1 MLLVE
6 RCYEVSILKQTYD
19 CVKQGNGRV
28 SLIGGTIASG
38 KTELLNTVVEHAAE
52 SGALVLAAMGSESE
66 QQLPFGLAGQLLRNV
81 ALPPDVV
88 ASATAL
94 LEGAGAAPDASGYP
108 PTRVIQ
114 GFCDLLLKLARDR
127 TLVIA
132 VDDVQ
137 LADTPSL
144 QALLYLISRL
154 RWAPVLVVLCEGI
167 RRGETY
173 PRFRAELFRQPHC
186 RRIRLGSL
194 STQGVAD
201 LLAEQAGADLVPAF
215 SSISGGNPLLL
226 HALIE
231 DSAPAEGRITGLVAG
246 DAFAQVTLACLRRD
260 PRMLRVVRAL
270 AVAGETA
277 GPGLLA
283 RLAGL
288 PREVAVE
295 MLDLASQGGLL
306 DAGRFRH
313 VVARTAVLED
323 LVPQELASLRVKLA
337 GLLHED
343 GAEGVTIADQ
353 LIAAELPGPAWV
365 VPVLCEAGEQV
376 LMDDDVDRAVAC
388 FELALLSCTDD
399 TRRAQ
404 ITAQLARTQ
413 WRVNPSAAARHLTPM
428 RDALHEGR
436 LPAQEG
442 AQLVRYLL
450 WHGRVDEAAET
461 LAWLGEPERAS
472 DPRLRAELLIL
483 QQWLCCTFPAL
494 VPDGKG
500 AELSAAAADAAGP
513 LNPRLLAASVL
524 TRTLTRGPSDALVAG
539 AVQVLQSCP
548 LRDAT
553 LESITAALWTLVF
566 SDHVDTAAHW
576 CENLIAEATAR
587 RARTWQALLTAI
599 RAEIAVRMG
608 DMPAAETH
616 GRAALGLLSP
626 KSWGVAIGSP
636 LASLMIALTTMSR
649 PDEVLEQLKWVVPE
663 SMLRTRFGLQYRQAR
678 GQFYLLT
685 NRLHAALAEFH
696 TCGELMGRWGL
707 DLPALLPWRTDVAQT
722 QLRLGRREDAL
733 AMAREQLAR
742 PGMCARTRGNSLR
755 VLAAAQEPKERLAVL
770 RQAVYLLQESGDR
783 LGLALTLAELS
794 TAHHE
799 QGEYGTARMMGR
811 RATQVAKD
819 GAVEELC
826 VRFLPG
832 QSKPAAEDEDV
843 EAEGVDAL
851 SDAERRVAAL
861 AAVGHTNREIGRK
874 LYITV
879 STVEQHLTRAYRKL
893 NVRKRNDLPAVLQ
906 TYIANSA

>member
-1 MLLVE
+1 MPLVE

-38 KTELLNTVVEHAAE
+38 KTELLNAVVEHAAE
-52 SGALVLAAMGSESE
+52 SGALVLSAMGAEPE
-66 QQLPFGLAGQLLRNV
+66 RELPFGLAGQLLRTV
-81 ALPPDVV
+81 ALPADVV
-88 ASATAL
+88 ASAATL
-94 LEGAGAAPDASGYP
+94 LEGAGAAPDAAGLP
-108 PTRVIQ
+108 PTRVIR
-114 GFCDLLLKLARDR
+114 GFCDLVLKLARDR
-127 TLVIA
+127 PLVIA

-154 RWAPVLVVLCEGI
+154 RWAPVLVVLSEGI

-194 STQGVAD
+194 SAQGVAD
-201 LLAEQAGADLVPAF
+201 LLADRAAADLVPAF
-215 SSISGGNPLLL
+215 ASVSGGNPLLL

-231 DSAPAEGRITGLVAG
+231 DSAPAEGRIGELVAG

-260 PRMLRVVRAL
+260 PRMLRVARAL

-277 GPGLLA
+277 DRGLLA

-288 PREVAVE
+288 PREAACDMVE
-295 MLDLASQGGLL
+295 LADQAGLF

-313 VVARTAVLED
+313 PAARAAVLAD

-343 GAEGVTIADQ
+343 GAEGVAIADQ
-353 LIAAELPGPAWV
+353 LIAAGLPGPAWV
-365 VPVLCEAGEQV
+365 VPVLGEAAEQS
-376 LMDDDVDRAVAC
+376 LMDDDVDRAVGC
-388 FELALLSCTDD
+388 FELALLSCTDE

-428 RDALHEGR
+428 RDALHDGL

-461 LAWLGEPERAS
+461 LAWLEEPERAG
-472 DPRLRAELLIL
+472 DPRLRSELLIL

-500 AELSAAAADAAGP
+500 AEVSAAADAAGT
-513 LNPRLLAASVL
+513 LNPRLLANSVL
-524 TRTLTRGPSDALVAG
+524 AWTLTRGPSEVLVAG

-566 SDHVDTAAHW
+566 SDRAETAAHW
-576 CENLIAEATAR
+576 CDDLVAEATSR
-587 RARTWQALLTAI
+587 RARTWQALFTAI
-599 RAEIAVRMG
+599 RAEIAVRLG

-636 LASLMIALTTMSR
+636 LASLMVALTTMSR

-663 SMLRTRFGLQYRQAR
+663 GMLQTRFGLQYRQAR

-685 NRLHAALAEFH
+685 DRLHAALAEFH

-707 DLPALLPWRTDVAQT
+707 DLPALLPWRTDVAQV
-722 QLRLGRREDAL
+722 QLRLGKRDDAL

-742 PGMCARTRGNSLR
+742 PGLGARTRGGSLR

-783 LGLALTLAELS
+783 LGLALALAELS
-794 TAHHE
+794 NAHHQ
-799 QGEYGTARMMGR
+799 QGEYGTARMMAR

-819 GAVEELC
+819 GGVEELC
-826 VRFLPG
+826 VRLLPG
-832 QSKPAAEDEDV
+832 QAKPAAEDDER
-843 EAEGVDAL
+843 EAEGVDTL